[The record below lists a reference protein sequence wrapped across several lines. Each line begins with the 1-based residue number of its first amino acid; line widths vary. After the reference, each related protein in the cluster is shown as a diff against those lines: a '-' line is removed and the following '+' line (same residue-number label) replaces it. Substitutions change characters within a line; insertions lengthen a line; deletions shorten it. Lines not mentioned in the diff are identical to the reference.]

1 MMAGDSPVGIRRS
14 QLKSASVGLGF
25 CVLNPSDSVR
35 IIQAVAVSSV
45 KLGYSY
51 MEKKSHTSL
60 LY

>member
-1 MMAGDSPVGIRRS
+1 M
-14 QLKSASVGLGF
+14 Q
-25 CVLNPSDSVR
+25 
-35 IIQAVAVSSV
+35 IIQAVAVSSF